1 MQFESAPPS
10 IVRSVRQRDLLNTWL
25 RLRVRADALPMIGDY
40 NPARLEDEL
49 KDIVYY
55 VVQHDRPGWCFII
68 DSHGSRLAQ
77 AYGKS
82 GGSSSIGTDLRD
94 YVGPAMVDL
103 VLPIYEECASRALPV
118 YSISLV
124 NDINGRT
131 VAYERLL
138 MPFFTGNAVSHIIA
152 SLKTISEDGRFEIN
166 NLLRD
171 QAKQPDY
178 KLRAV
183 IDRDLAVNPLTAG
196 RERNVACDPP
206 PAGAVDIVEI

>member
-25 RLRVRADALPMIGDY
+25 RLRARADALPTVRDY
-40 NPARLEDEL
+40 DPARLEDEL

-55 VVQHDRPGWCFII
+55 VVQRDQPGWRFII

-77 AYGKS
+77 AYGKG
-82 GGSSSIGTDLRD
+82 GGSNIGTDLRD
-94 YVGPAMVDL
+94 YVGPVMVDL
-103 VLPIYEECASRALPV
+103 VLPIYEACANRALPV

-124 NDINGRT
+124 NDIEGRT

-138 MPFFTGNAVSHIIA
+138 MPFFTGDDVTHIIA

-171 QAKQPDY
+171 QAKQPEY

-183 IDRDLAVNPLTAG
+183 IDRDLAMNHPPAG
-196 RERNVACDPP
+196 RERNLASDAPQ
-206 PAGAVDIVEI
+206 AGAVDVVEI

>member
-1 MQFESAPPS
+1 MQFESAAPS

-25 RLRVRADALPMIGDY
+25 RLRARAGALPAISEYD
-40 NPARLEDEL
+40 PARLEDEL

-55 VVQHDRPGWCFII
+55 VVRCDQSGWRFII

-77 AYGKS
+77 AYGK
-82 GGSSSIGTDLRD
+82 GAGSNVGTDLRD
-94 YVGPAMVDL
+94 YVGPGMVNL
-103 VLPIYEECASRALPV
+103 VLPIYEACARGALPV

-124 NDINGRT
+124 NDIEGRT

-138 MPFFTGNAVSHIIA
+138 MPFFTGNDVTHLIA

-171 QAKQPDY
+171 QAKQPEY

-183 IDRDLAVNPLTAG
+183 IDRDLAVNQPATA
-196 RERNVACDPP
+196 RERNLASDTPQTNP
-206 PAGAVDIVEI
+206 VDIVEI

>member
-25 RLRVRADALPMIGDY
+25 RLRVRADALPAVRDY
-40 NPARLEDEL
+40 DPARLEDEI

-55 VVQHDRPGWCFII
+55 VVQRDQPGWRFII

-77 AYGKS
+77 AYGKG
-82 GGSSSIGTDLRD
+82 GGSNIGTDLRD
-94 YVGPAMVDL
+94 YVGPAMVNL
-103 VLPIYEECASRALPV
+103 VLPIYEACASRALPV

-124 NDINGRT
+124 NDTDGRT

-138 MPFFTGNAVSHIIA
+138 MPFFTDDDVTHIIA

-171 QAKQPDY
+171 QAKRPEY

-183 IDRDLAVNPLTAG
+183 IDRDLAVNQPPAA
-196 RERNVACDPP
+196 RERNLATDTPP
-206 PAGAVDIVEI
+206 TDAVDIVEI